1 MRDYKEL
8 ENFEEWSEIDKDQ
21 FTVNVIKSL
30 VMDSVRNAN
39 SGHTGGALSSANFIY
54 LLYSEFLTFNPT
66 DPDCFNRD
74 RFVLSAGHE
83 SALLYSIIHLIGWNK
98 LKDLKNFRQFN
109 SNTPGHPEVHLPGV
123 EATTGPLGQ
132 GVGMAVGMAVAEA
145 YLGEYFK
152 NISKGADGLIDH
164 FTFVLAGDGDLQ
176 EPISLGAAALAG
188 HWNLN
193 KLVMYYDS
201 NSAQISGPTSR
212 SDSTNIATIFEGF
225 GWHIQTINGGDL
237 GEIRN
242 AIQTAKLIERPSIII
257 GENPIADGLAN
268 MEGDH
273 NTHGVPLPEEEII
286 ATKEKFGLPDKKFY
300 VPSEAVQHFQKRF
313 KELQNTCD
321 AWNKKLNKLQKGKR
335 FADSW
340 NKIINYKLDEL
351 SVPKFELGEMLA
363 TRKVFG
369 QVLEHF
375 AESVPNIVGGSADLE
390 PSNYTGGFA
399 NKYDDFTKENHGG
412 RNLAFGVREFPMAV
426 IMNGMALHGGIIPF
440 GGTFL
445 VFSDYAKPAIR
456 LAAMQ
461 GLRVIHEFSHDSF
474 YVGEDGPTHQPIE
487 HIMSL
492 RGIPNYNVFRP
503 ADPKETAACF
513 KIAMESKNT
522 PSALL
527 LTRQSVPI
535 LHLQEEI
542 VEDGV
547 RKGAYTVL
555 ENSDNPEIVLIAT
568 GSEVSLAAEVA
579 EELKGK
585 KVRVVSFPSWELFD
599 KQSEKY
605 RQSVIPVRGC
615 LKVSL
620 EAGITTGWEKY
631 VGPSGLM
638 IGIDHY
644 GKSAPY
650 KELAEE
656 FGFTAKKVVTRI
668 NNHIKENLI

>member
-8 ENFEEWSEIDKDQ
+8 ELFEEWSKEDKDQ

-54 LLYSEFLTFNPT
+54 LLYSEFLDFNPS
-66 DPDCFNRD
+66 DPNCINRD

-83 SALLYSIIHLIGWNK
+83 SALLYSILYLIGWIK
-98 LKDLKNFRQFN
+98 LKDIKNFRQLD
-109 SNTPGHPEVHLPGV
+109 SNTPGHPEVDLPGV

-145 YLGEYFK
+145 YLAEYF
-152 NISKGADGLIDH
+152 NHISSKAEGFIDH
-164 FTFVLAGDGDLQ
+164 YTYVLAGDGDLQ

-201 NSAQISGPTSR
+201 NSAQISGSTER
-212 SDSTNIATIFEGF
+212 SDSTNISQVFEGL
-225 GWHIQTINGGDL
+225 GWHIQTVNGGSLD
-237 GEIRN
+237 EIRN

-257 GENPIADGLAN
+257 GETPIAAGLAN

-273 NTHGVPLPEEEII
+273 NTHGVPLLEEEISLS
-286 ATKEKFGLPDKKFY
+286 KGKFGLPDKKFY
-300 VPSEAVQHFQKRF
+300 VPNEAVQHFQKRF
-313 KELQNTCD
+313 EELQDAFD
-321 AWNKKLNKLQKGKR
+321 AWSRKLKKLQNGKR
-335 FADSW
+335 FADNW
-340 NKIINYKLDEL
+340 NKIINNKMDEL
-351 SVPKFELGEMLA
+351 SVPNYELGEMLA

-399 NKYDDFTKENHGG
+399 KKFEDFTAENRAG
-412 RNLAFGVREFPMAV
+412 RNLAFGVREFPMAT

-461 GLRVIHEFSHDSF
+461 GIRVIHEFSHDSF

-513 KIAMESKNT
+513 KIAMESEET

-527 LTRQSVPI
+527 LTRQSVPV
-535 LHLQEEI
+535 LHLSEEI
-542 VEDGV
+542 IEDGV

-555 ENSDNPEIVLIAT
+555 ENSDNPEIVLIAS

-579 EELKGK
+579 EKLKGK
-585 KVRVVSFPSWELFD
+585 RIRVVSMPCWELFE
-599 KQSEKY
+599 KQSEEY
-605 RQSVIPVRGC
+605 RQSIIPNRGC

-620 EAGITTGWEKY
+620 EAGITAGWEKY
-631 VGPSGLM
+631 VGPTGVM

-644 GKSAPY
+644 GKSGPY
-650 KELAEE
+650 KELAKE
-656 FGFTAKKVVTRI
+656 FGFTADQVVKKI
-668 NNHIKENLI
+668 NQHIKALI